1 MTRRRPMFLLFGL
14 AVFGLGAAAAA
25 PAPAQTPNP
34 QDPAARGASV
44 SPEDLQRAAA
54 AGSVRARFELARLL
68 ASRGEGE
75 PALTELGRALE
86 SAPSSEELLD
96 AYARL
101 ALRLGKPIRALPALE
116 ALARLDDGNAETA
129 YLLGVSLLQLGD
141 PAVAGETL
149 ERATRLRP
157 DMALAFTALGL
168 ARNLEKR
175 YEQAL
180 AALSEA
186 QVLSPG
192 DLETEAALAEAEQGL
207 GQLDAAA
214 TRAEAVLAK
223 SPHPTA
229 MLVRGLVAMEKQDW
243 PKARSTFETLLTAE
257 PEAARVHYQLSLA
270 CARLGDTAAS
280 TKHRELYQK
289 ALVAQ
294 ESRIRAL
301 RGVKLPAEGK
311 P

>member
-1 MTRRRPMFLLFGL
+1 MTGTRRCWRHLLFGL
-14 AVFGLGAAAAA
+14 AVVALGA
-25 PAPAQTPNP
+25 PAEAQNPSP
-34 QDPAARGASV
+34 QDPVAQGTSV
-44 SPEDLQRAAA
+44 SLEDLRRAAA
-54 AGSVRARFELARLL
+54 AGSVRARFELARVL
-68 ASRGEGE
+68 AGRGEGE
-75 PALTELGRALE
+75 PALAELGRALE
-86 SAPSSEELLD
+86 AAPSSEELLD

-116 ALARLDDGNAETA
+116 ALVRLDDGNAETA

-141 PAVAGETL
+141 PAGASDAL

-175 YEQAL
+175 FELAQ

-186 QVLSPG
+186 LVLSPG

-214 TRAEAVLAK
+214 ARAEAVLAK
-223 SPHPTA
+223 SAHPTA
-229 MLVRGLVAMEKQDW
+229 LLVRGLVAMEKQDW
-243 PKARSTFETLLTAE
+243 PKARSTFETLLTTE

-280 TKHRELYQK
+280 TQHRELYQK
-289 ALVAQ
+289 ALAAQ
-294 ESRIRAL
+294 EARIRAL
-301 RGVKLPAEGK
+301 RGVKLPSEEK